1 MRYEYEK
8 KYLISLSWRRE
19 YPYNVHMRILIQECL
34 SARVTVEG
42 KVVGEIS
49 SGEVVF
55 ISFTQGDDE
64 SILDKMLDK
73 MLKLRIF
80 SDEHGK
86 TNLNLDDHGGEIL
99 CVSQFTLYADL
110 SKGNRPSFI
119 HALKGEE
126 AKRLYDLFTKKL
138 LERKPK
144 TQFGIFGADMKV
156 SLVND
161 GPFTIWLDSKEILK
175 KDE

>member
-1 MRYEYEK
+1 
-8 KYLISLSWRRE
+8 
-19 YPYNVHMRILIQECL
+19 MRILIQECL
-34 SARVTVEG
+34 SASVSVDDRI
-42 KVVGEIS
+42 VGEIS
-49 SGEVVF
+49 SGEIIFV
-55 ISFTQGDDE
+55 SFTQGDDE
-64 SILDKMLDK
+64 QILDKMLEK

-80 SDEHGK
+80 SDENGK

-110 SKGNRPSFI
+110 SQGNRPSFV

-126 AKRLYDLFTKKL
+126 AHQLYDLFAKKL
-138 LERKPK
+138 LEKKPQ

-161 GPFTIWLDSKEILK
+161 GPFTIWLDSKEIMK
-175 KDE
+175 K

>member
-1 MRYEYEK
+1 
-8 KYLISLSWRRE
+8 
-19 YPYNVHMRILIQECL
+19 MRILIQECL
-34 SARVTVEG
+34 SASVSVDDRI
-42 KVVGEIS
+42 VGEIS
-49 SGEVVF
+49 SGEIIFV
-55 ISFTQGDDE
+55 SFTQGDDE
-64 SILDKMLDK
+64 QILDKMLEK

-80 SDEHGK
+80 SDENGK

-110 SKGNRPSFI
+110 SQGNRPSFV

-126 AKRLYDLFTKKL
+126 AHQLYDLFAKKL
-138 LERKPK
+138 LEKKPK

-161 GPFTIWLDSKEILK
+161 GPFTIWLDSKEIMK
-175 KDE
+175 K

>member
-1 MRYEYEK
+1 
-8 KYLISLSWRRE
+8 
-19 YPYNVHMRILIQECL
+19 MRILIQECL
-34 SARVTVEG
+34 GARVTVED

-55 ISFTQGDDE
+55 VSFTQGDDE
-64 SILDKMLDK
+64 AILDKMLDK

-80 SDEHGK
+80 ADEHGK
-86 TNLNLDDHGGEIL
+86 TNLSLDDHGGEIL

-110 SKGNRPSFI
+110 SQGNRPSFT
-119 HALKGEE
+119 HASKGED
-126 AKRLYDLFTKKL
+126 AKHLYDLFTKKL
-138 LERKPK
+138 LERKQK

-161 GPFTIWLDSKEILK
+161 GPFTLWLDSKEILK
-175 KDE
+175 K